1 MIFFF
6 SREKKHVSTMLSQAC
21 VSWAA
26 KLTVSDR
33 VWVRFKNQEKTPKE
47 NIYTSV
53 VFLLSCNLVGITF
66 ADLIQQGVPVPVI
79 RFYFRSNRFCYNAFV
94 VVGSN
99 CVLPVMS
106 HTAFLVL
113 WCGWVFFFFFFC
125 TSASRVLSVNSVD
138 PKINSKTIKMLL
150 KTLLYFIE
158 TLRLQWLTDC
168 GAQ

>member
-1 MIFFF
+1 MCVLACTGWANDVQTCLFFIRKWWFFFF

-66 ADLIQQGVPVPVI
+66 ADLIQQGVSVPVI

-113 WCGWVFFFFFFC
+113 WCGWFFLNFFFLLHICFSCFVC
-125 TSASRVLSVNSVD
+125 ELSGS
-138 PKINSKTIKMLL
+138 
-150 KTLLYFIE
+150 
-158 TLRLQWLTDC
+158 
-168 GAQ
+168 

>member
-1 MIFFF
+1 
-6 SREKKHVSTMLSQAC
+6 MLSQAC

-66 ADLIQQGVPVPVI
+66 ADLIQQGVSVPVI

-113 WCGWVFFFFFFC
+113 WCGWVFFFFSFAHLLLVFC
-125 TSASRVLSVNSVD
+125 LWTQWILKLTPKPSKCCLKLCCILSKHWDCSGWLIVVPSNSPQID
-138 PKINSKTIKMLL
+138 TAII
-150 KTLLYFIE
+150 F
-158 TLRLQWLTDC
+158 
-168 GAQ
+168 